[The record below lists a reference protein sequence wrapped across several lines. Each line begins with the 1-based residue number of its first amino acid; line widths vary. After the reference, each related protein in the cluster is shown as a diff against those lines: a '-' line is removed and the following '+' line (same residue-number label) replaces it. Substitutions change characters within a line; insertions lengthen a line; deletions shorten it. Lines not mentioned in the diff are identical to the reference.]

1 MLQVKVKTRARVSEL
16 SQAKDGRWLAR
27 LKSVASRALIV
38 WVVILFLA
46 VANGM
51 LREAVLLPH
60 LGTPAALL
68 LSGSLLA
75 ALIIA
80 VAYLSLPWLQ
90 IRRPGQLWA
99 VGLGWLALTLVFEFA
114 FGFWQGKSWSELL
127 EAYSFEDGN
136 IWPVVLAVTALAPCI
151 AARLRGR
158 VQRG

>member
-1 MLQVKVKTRARVSEL
+1 MLQ
-16 SQAKDGRWLAR
+16 
-27 LKSVASRALIV
+27 SVAFKALII
-38 WVVILFLA
+38 WVGILFLA
-46 VANGM
+46 IANGM
-51 LREAVLLPH
+51 LREAVLMPR

-114 FGFWQGKSWSELL
+114 FGLWQGKSWSVLL
-127 EAYSFEDGN
+127 EAYSFRDGN
-136 IWPVVLAVTALAPCI
+136 IWPVVLAVTVLAPYI
-151 AARLRGR
+151 AARLRDR
-158 VQRG
+158 A